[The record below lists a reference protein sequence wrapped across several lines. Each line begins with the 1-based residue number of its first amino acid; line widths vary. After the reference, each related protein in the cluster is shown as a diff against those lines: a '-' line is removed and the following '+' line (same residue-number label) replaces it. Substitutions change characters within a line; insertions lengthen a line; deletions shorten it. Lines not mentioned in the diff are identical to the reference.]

1 MAIREFQRQNGIV
14 YQAYFK
20 LDGVQYNK
28 IFYKKK
34 EAVDWE
40 TKTKIDLRQQRSPE
54 QSMMYLR
61 ASAVYLE
68 DCDARM
74 AGNTFNEKKRH
85 LQEFSDYLG
94 RDGPMESITTAMARK
109 FLLENKEIHG
119 NKAANRRLR
128 TLKALWN
135 WHRGMVPVNPWRG
148 IPPFAEEEYVKHVP
162 SADDLNRVLA
172 AAEPW
177 EASLL
182 TVLLCTGARVG
193 EVLKLRWDDVS
204 AHAVQLWTQKRKG
217 GSKQRRLVPISARL
231 QAILDEQRPVT
242 GNMGFVFI
250 NPVTQAPYSM
260 RQPSMK
266 LMLKRLCKKAGVTP
280 FGFHATRHYFAVCLV
295 KSQKADITDI
305 QQLLGHQRPT
315 TTDIYLRSVAPN
327 LDRLAGVIEGAVQ
340 SVAVHGGEAEAER

>member
-1 MAIREFQRQNGIV
+1 MAIRELQRQNGTV
-14 YQAYFK
+14 FQAYFK
-20 LDGVQYNK
+20 LKGVQYNK
-28 IFYKKK
+28 ICYTKK
-34 EAVDWE
+34 EAREWE
-40 TKTKIDLRQQRSPE
+40 AATKIDLKQQRSPE

-94 RDGPMESITTAMARK
+94 RDRPMEAITTAIARK
-109 FLLENKEIHG
+109 FLLGSQEIHG

-177 EASLL
+177 
-182 TVLLCTGARVG
+182 
-193 EVLKLRWDDVS
+193 
-204 AHAVQLWTQKRKG
+204 
-217 GSKQRRLVPISARL
+217 
-231 QAILDEQRPVT
+231 
-242 GNMGFVFI
+242 
-250 NPVTQAPYSM
+250 
-260 RQPSMK
+260 
-266 LMLKRLCKKAGVTP
+266 
-280 FGFHATRHYFAVCLV
+280 
-295 KSQKADITDI
+295 
-305 QQLLGHQRPT
+305 
-315 TTDIYLRSVAPN
+315 
-327 LDRLAGVIEGAVQ
+327 
-340 SVAVHGGEAEAER
+340 

>member
-1 MAIREFQRQNGIV
+1 MAVRKLQRQNGTV

-20 LDGVQYNK
+20 LKGEQYSK
-28 IFYKKK
+28 TCYTMK
-34 EAVDWE
+34 EAKEWE
-40 TKTKIDLRQQRSPE
+40 ITTKIDLKQQCSPD
-54 QSMMYLR
+54 QSMMFLR

-74 AGNTFNEKKRH
+74 AGNTFSEKKRH

-94 RDGPMESITTAMARK
+94 RDRPMESVTTAIARK

-135 WHRGMVPVNPWRG
+135 WHRDTVPINPWRG

-162 SADDLNRVLA
+162 SSDDLSRVLA
-172 AAEPW
+172 VAAPW

-217 GSKQRRLVPISARL
+217 GSKQRRLVPLSGRL

-266 LMLKRLCKKAGVTP
+266 LMLKRLCEKAGVAP
-280 FGFHATRHYFAVCLV
+280 FGFTPSATILPLFWSNRR
-295 KSQKADITDI
+295 
-305 QQLLGHQRPT
+305 RPT
-315 TTDIYLRSVAPN
+315 
-327 LDRLAGVIEGAVQ
+327 
-340 SVAVHGGEAEAER
+340 